1 MSQRE
6 TLRKR
11 SKDRCEIGISREC
24 TGKFEHSHHRKMR
37 SQGGTDRVENILAVD
52 PFCHTWIH
60 AHPEV
65 SYALGW
71 LVKSHDDET
80 EVEWYPF
87 SRRKSLT
94 RDEKSGTVTVMEKPR
109 NKTTWSMKVPKD
121 EQENGYEVFTTL
133 FDQVRERMA
142 PVLGLSET
150 CPPYYVLVA
159 VMIDFLSER
168 TNP

>member
-1 MSQRE
+1 
-6 TLRKR
+6 
-11 SKDRCEIGISREC
+11 
-24 TGKFEHSHHRKMR
+24 MR
-37 SQGGTDRVENILAVD
+37 SQGGTDRVENILCVCA
-52 PFCHTWIH
+52 FCHDWIH
-60 AHPEV
+60 REPAV
-65 SYALGW
+65 SYTLGW
-71 LVKSHDDET
+71 LVNEWADEID
-80 EVEWYPF
+80 VEWYPF
-87 SRRKSLT
+87 SRNKSLT

-159 VMIDFLSER
+159 VMVDFLNDK
-168 TNP
+168 TTD